1 MIGAPLDVNILYTH
15 ITWCSFKFVLYL
27 RQTLIFWLFEPF
39 NFKRVS
45 SHFVAKTTTCCI
57 CMWKLSF
64 LKYGITH
71 LIGELYYKI
80 GRWFIFRKI
89 IIWALL
95 QGQFHPYSKN
105 KIPFDQMSL
114 LLCSHYFPH
123 PTIFVYSGWSNHL
136 IWKWQLP
143 DILKAKST
151 FSNIWFPTATPFNA
165 GNCSTLGNQSIH
177 PVAYFYK

>member
-1 MIGAPLDVNILYTH
+1 M
-15 ITWCSFKFVLYL
+15 
-27 RQTLIFWLFEPF
+27 
-39 NFKRVS
+39 
-45 SHFVAKTTTCCI
+45 AKTTTCCI

-64 LKYGITH
+64 LKHGNTH
-71 LIGELYYKI
+71 LISELYYKI

-89 IIWALL
+89 IMFSVPLESGPGLFFKGSFTHIR
-95 QGQFHPYSKN
+95 
-105 KIPFDQMSL
+105 KIKFL

-123 PTIFVYSGWSNHL
+123 PTISLYSGLSNHL

-177 PVAYFYK
+177 PVAYFLQIILKKRTQNPYFTFTATGALFQVRLKETVTTEIGRIS